1 MILMGLEERI
11 KNMEAL
17 TLSFTNDIREEAIN
31 QIYSTL
37 IKVFNN
43 VDSLIAIINS
53 ETDTLEYINPAGI
66 EHDIAAG
73 TNIRHMIG
81 SSCEVICKEI
91 NLPIKC
97 EDCPLEKAKKD
108 NKIHSIKFMSRVT
121 NKYMIMTVIPVK
133 FNGTRSFII
142 MFSDDND

>member
-1 MILMGLEERI
+1 MGLEERI

-53 ETDTLEYINPAGI
+53 ETDTFEYINPAGI

-97 EDCPLEKAKKD
+97 EDCPLRDADPPCRPIHNTNVRIRKLHNIVEDELEKTRARMKEKREN
-108 NKIHSIKFMSRVT
+108 NKE
-121 NKYMIMTVIPVK
+121 
-133 FNGTRSFII
+133 
-142 MFSDDND
+142 